1 MSEAKYHHRIPQT
14 YMKSWCFSGDSVWW
28 YDKESKTSKQRNIGN
43 IMGVNH
49 FHSIKAGS
57 IFTTPAAL
65 DKIFA
70 PIDGHTVI
78 NTDDEGTVTQLTTKD
93 ALNQKF
99 YNYDYWTIKDPN
111 GIELTSKQKRILYA
125 KISQICDNS
134 IEEAWSQKYE
144 NAWKNT
150 ITEIEQAVRDIHDKK
165 PIELTD
171 TAYHTI
177 IDYFVMFQWR
187 SKQGYDEARK
197 VINWITEVVPEIML
211 MTINDSVH
219 KEDQTVADEMWHNY
233 LLSQYHKFLNGDGVM
248 TQELEQ
254 YFEKLTPIFLLDK
267 TESIITSD
275 NPCFTFINRDGYREP
290 ILVALPGLIISLAKK
305 DPDAPNSYRIYEMN
319 SEDVRYYNRVIF
331 ENGNEIISKTELD
344 YSEFA
349 G

>member
-28 YDKESKTSKQRNIGN
+28 YDKESKVSKQRNIGN

-57 IFTTPAAL
+57 IFTKTEAL

-70 PIDGHTVI
+70 PLDGHTVF
-78 NTDDEGTVTQLTTKD
+78 DSDYEGKTTQLMTKD
-93 ALNQKF
+93 ELNQKF
-99 YNYDYWTIKDPN
+99 YNYDNWTIKDSDGN
-111 GIELTSKQKRILYA
+111 ELTAKQKRILYNE
-125 KISQICDNS
+125 ISQISDNY
-134 IEEAWSQKYE
+134 IEKAWSQKYE
-144 NAWKNT
+144 NAWKDT
-150 ITEIEQAVRDIHDKK
+150 ITEIEKVVKDIHDKK
-165 PIELTD
+165 PILLTD

-197 VINWITEVVPEIML
+197 VIDWITEVVPEIMR
-211 MTINDSVH
+211 MTVSDSVH
-219 KEDQTVADEMWHNY
+219 KEDKTVQDEMWHNY

-248 TQELEQ
+248 SQELEQ
-254 YFEKLTPIFLLDK
+254 YFEKLSPIFMIDK

-275 NPCFTFINRDGYREP
+275 NPCFTFINKDGYREP

-305 DPDAPNSYRIYEMN
+305 DPDSPNSYRIYEMN
-319 SEDVRYYNRVIF
+319 SDDVKYYNRVIF
-331 ENGNEIISKTELD
+331 ESGNEIISKTGLD
-344 YSEFA
+344 YSEYA